1 MGNGN
6 GNGNATDNDNDNAT
20 KKDSA
25 ATTTTNNK
33 NNEVNA
39 YNNEFIFGSE
49 KVTAKRITAPMTVA
63 DPTPTSAPVTEK
75 PRYSFNI
82 FDGTNAASGAFAAF
96 IHDGDSEDERVD
108 HAQTVHWEAIQDH
121 V

>member
-1 MGNGN
+1 M
-6 GNGNATDNDNDNAT
+6 
-20 KKDSA
+20 
-25 ATTTTNNK
+25 
-33 NNEVNA
+33 NA

-49 KVTAKRITAPMTVA
+49 KVIAKSSTAPMTVA
-63 DPTPTSAPVTEK
+63 DPTATCAPVTGK

-82 FDGTNAASGAFAAF
+82 FDGTNAASGVFAAF
-96 IHDGDSEDERVD
+96 IYDGDSEDERVD